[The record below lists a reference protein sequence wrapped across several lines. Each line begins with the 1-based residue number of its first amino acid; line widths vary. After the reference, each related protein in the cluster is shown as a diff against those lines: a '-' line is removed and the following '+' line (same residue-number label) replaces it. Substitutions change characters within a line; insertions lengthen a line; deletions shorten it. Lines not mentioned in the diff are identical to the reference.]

1 MPPVAAQ
8 RCCRVETIGG
18 LTGLLHRTLKNKN
31 NNKITMVRIALVIIA
46 IMVIVIQRCSADQI
60 PQPPVFGLI
69 AQGSI

>member
-1 MPPVAAQ
+1 M
-8 RCCRVETIGG
+8 RVR
-18 LTGLLHRTLKNKN
+18 LTVVR
-31 NNKITMVRIALVIIA
+31 ITMVRITLVTIA